1 MSIGR
6 TMGGRGIQ
14 ETKLSLLLH
23 QQKNHNDHCSAANPT
38 AMLNTNNCFDSR
50 SIDDL
55 TSLVTQELR
64 TSLTPICGT
73 LGLLQN
79 GQVES
84 TSEEG
89 QRLLG
94 MALNNTHRLIRLIK
108 AIEQENPLPLTML
121 SQATLERLQMENDL
135 ELAWERGEFFLVYQ
149 PIISLQEQ
157 KILGFEAL
165 LRWQHPSRGLIPP
178 NTFIPIA
185 EETGL
190 ICPLGIWILEQACQQ
205 LADWQQQSSE
215 YASLV
220 ISVNLS
226 VRQLL
231 TTDLLDKV
239 KIIINNT
246 GITPHSLKLEITES
260 ELIGNYQMANRT
272 LYALREMGVQLYIDD
287 FGTGYSSLSR
297 LQDLPVNALKID
309 RSFIKGKKWEISET
323 IINLASKLD
332 LDVIAEGVE
341 TSEDVEWLTRIG
353 CQQVQGFFFSR
364 PVDHH
369 TAQELL
375 KDFPRSL

>member
-1 MSIGR
+1 MV
-6 TMGGRGIQ
+6 
-14 ETKLSLLLH
+14 
-23 QQKNHNDHCSAANPT
+23 
-38 AMLNTNNCFDSR
+38 NTDNFFNSR
-50 SIDDL
+50 QVDDI
-55 TSLVTQELR
+55 TTLVAQELR

-79 GQVES
+79 GHIES
-84 TSEEG
+84 TSAEG
-89 QRLLG
+89 QRLLD
-94 MALNNTHRLIRLIK
+94 MALSNTHRLIRLIK
-108 AIEQENPLPLTML
+108 AIEQENALPLTLL

-135 ELAWERGEFFLVYQ
+135 QLAWEREEFFLVYQ

-178 NTFIPIA
+178 NTFIPIT

-205 LADWQQQSSE
+205 LTNWQKQSPE
-215 YASLV
+215 YSSLV

-231 TTDLLDKV
+231 TSDLIDNV
-239 KIIINNT
+239 HRIITKT
-246 GITPHSLKLEITES
+246 GIIPNRLKLEITES

-272 LYALREMGVQLYIDD
+272 LYALRTMGVQLYIDD

-323 IINLASKLD
+323 IINLADKLG

-341 TSEDVEWLTRIG
+341 TSEDVEWLMRIG
-353 CQQVQGFFFSR
+353 CQQVQGYFFSR
-364 PVDHH
+364 PVDHQ
-369 TAQELL
+369 TASELL
-375 KDFPRSL
+375 QNFHKVLLPK

>member
-1 MSIGR
+1 
-6 TMGGRGIQ
+6 
-14 ETKLSLLLH
+14 
-23 QQKNHNDHCSAANPT
+23 
-38 AMLNTNNCFDSR
+38 MLNTNNCFDFR
-50 SIDDL
+50 SVDDI
-55 TSLVTQELR
+55 TALVTQELR

-79 GQVES
+79 GGVES

-94 MALNNTHRLIRLIK
+94 MALSNTHRLIRLIK
-108 AIEQENPLPLTML
+108 AIEQENTLPLTML
-121 SQATLERLQMENDL
+121 SQATLERLKMENDL
-135 ELAWERGEFFLVYQ
+135 DLAWERREFFLVYQ

-165 LRWQHPSRGLIPP
+165 LRWQHPAQGLIPP
-178 NTFIPIA
+178 NVFIPIT

-205 LADWQQQSSE
+205 LADWQQQSPE
-215 YASLV
+215 YAALV
-220 ISVNLS
+220 MSVNLS

-231 TTDLLDKV
+231 TADLLDNV
-239 KIIINNT
+239 QRIINKT
-246 GITPHSLKLEITES
+246 GIAPHCLKLEITES
-260 ELIGNYQMANRT
+260 ELIGNYQIANRT
-272 LYALREMGVQLYIDD
+272 LYALRAMGVQLYIDD

-309 RSFIKGKKWEISET
+309 RAFIKGKKWEISET
-323 IINLASKLD
+323 IISLASKLG

-341 TSEDVEWLTRIG
+341 TGEDVEWLTRIG

-364 PVDHH
+364 PVDCQS
-369 TAQELL
+369 AQELL
-375 KDFPRSL
+375 KYFPHSKID

>member
-1 MSIGR
+1 
-6 TMGGRGIQ
+6 
-14 ETKLSLLLH
+14 
-23 QQKNHNDHCSAANPT
+23 
-38 AMLNTNNCFDSR
+38 MLNTNNCFESR

-73 LGLLQN
+73 LSLLQN

-121 SQATLERLQMENDL
+121 SQATLERLQMETDL

-165 LRWQHPSRGLIPP
+165 LRWQHPSGGLIPP

-205 LADWQQQSSE
+205 LADWQQQSSK

-220 ISVNLS
+220 MSVNLS

-231 TTDLLDKV
+231 TADLLDKV
-239 KIIINNT
+239 KIIINTT
-246 GITPHSLKLEITES
+246 GILPHCLKLEITES

-323 IINLASKLD
+323 IINLAGKLD

-369 TAQELL
+369 AAQELL